1 MDDVLSSDRLK
12 KRIESLSSGISE
24 LTLVTAYIK
33 LSAVKWLAS
42 LLQDDVK
49 LNIVAR
55 LNPQDIIS
63 GASDID
69 AIEIALDKGWSCFRL
84 PELHAK
90 LYLINNKKLF
100 VGSAN
105 FTARGLLLYG
115 TGNLEA
121 TIEVDASIDH
131 IDFINT
137 ILSKSVCISFENL
150 IEIKRQIEKF
160 RSSKQESD
168 LYWDEDVPNLV
179 KMWSADFPWSTVHHL
194 LHNDNHHDRELF
206 GVKLSDDE
214 IQLERKFKRSKAFL
228 WLYSQLTQTENGELF
243 FGRLSSILHDALLD
257 DPSLYRKDVKI
268 LLINLLDYCKC
279 HANDVIIIDRPGH
292 SERVRLID
300 K

>member
-1 MDDVLSSDRLK
+1 MDDILSSDRLK

-24 LTLVTAYIK
+24 LTLLTAYIK
-33 LSAVKWLAS
+33 LSAIKWLVS
-42 LLQDDVK
+42 LLRDDVK

-69 AIEIALDKGWSCFRL
+69 AIELALSKGWSCFRL

-90 LYLINNKKLF
+90 LYLINNNKLF

-105 FTARGLLLYG
+105 FTAHGFLLYG
-115 TGNLEA
+115 IGNLEA
-121 TIEVDASIDH
+121 TIEVDASISH

-137 ILSKSVCISFENL
+137 IISKSIRISLEKL
-150 IEIKRQIEKF
+150 VEIKRQIANFE
-160 RSSKQESD
+160 SSKQEND

-179 KMWSADFPWSTVHHL
+179 EIWSADFPWSTAYHL
-194 LHNDNHHDRELF
+194 FHDDNHHDRELF

-214 IQLERKFKRSKAFL
+214 VQLERKFKKSKAFL
-228 WLYSQLTQTENGELF
+228 WLHSQLIQTEDGELF
-243 FGRLSSILHDALLD
+243 FGRLSSILHNALLD

-268 LLINLLDYCKC
+268 LLSNLLDYSKC
-279 HANDVIIIDRPGH
+279 YATDVVIIDRPSY

-300 K
+300 T